1 LALLAHENVK
11 MSIMNGMS
19 QTVRN
24 DIINDFRDRIR
35 AGKRLRLSKAEL
47 EAFIE
52 GFLALLHE
60 VNTEIEIQSL
70 CNAEIKLLEEG
81 YPQASVAKY
90 LTVYRKAIAAA
101 IEDGSLKLTATN
113 SHRYIYQQR
122 ITGIHEERFEHW
134 ALTYLKYSSEVYE
147 SIDQRSQLTNRDK
160 QLNLRLVPV
169 ESYLGLLRGF
179 LGKRGMYEAR
189 WLATAIAGLT
199 GRRFAE
205 VMAKGT
211 FSLTEHPYLLRFE
224 GQLKTRAARIEGYDI
239 VTLFPANEVLDAI
252 NRLRQL
258 PEVKA
263 IARLKGK
270 ALSEELNRF
279 NQKLNNICSSALMQV
294 VPPMEGKKTVS
305 VHNLRSLYGAI
316 AVYFFC
322 PPLQHEYVFVQHFL
336 GHVMD
341 SPATGHYFRF
351 ALGDENGTLI
361 REKGVLL
368 AKVNQLPLGNPLESQ
383 LLELEDEAAPSVE
396 PKTRVKDAKIEMN
409 QATQET
415 VEADSIKAGSNT
427 INPNDLQSLRAEWF
441 SALERLRAEFESQLQ
456 AVRKESDAGWFVR
469 RVEELE
475 RENLALRLER
485 DRAISQI
492 EGSQDP
498 MDALNQ
504 LQAENVE
511 LAQKLKLAQD
521 TLDRFRALLNG
532 GEPTDEIENT
542 PESSAAQTFASA
554 PLTQDVPLHEINAW
568 TTSLKNAQPEKPQA
582 LLADPQAISPTGT
595 KPLAKTR
602 GPKSGKAFQRA
613 EAIVLGIKDWNRL
626 YPAESFAINAGV
638 LETVF
643 RVHRQAV
650 KEFFDAYQNELWDYH
665 QEIGVESPRWHN
677 RGKDTQKLKAFVTER
692 MQG

>member
-1 LALLAHENVK
+1 
-11 MSIMNGMS
+11 MS

-24 DIINDFRDRIR
+24 DIIDAFRDRIHQ
-35 AGKRLRLSKAEL
+35 GKRLRLSKAEL
-47 EAFIE
+47 ESLIE
-52 GFLALLHE
+52 GFILQLHE

-90 LTVYRKAIAAA
+90 LTVYRKAIATA
-101 IEDGSLKLTATN
+101 IEDGSLALTNTN
-113 SHRYIYQQR
+113 SHRYHYQQR

-134 ALTYLKYSSEVYE
+134 ALTYLKYSAEVYE
-147 SIDQRSQLTNRDK
+147 SIDKRSQHTNRDK

-169 ESYLGLLRGF
+169 ESYLSLLRGF
-179 LGKRGMYEAR
+179 LGKKGMYEAR

-224 GQLKTRAARIEGYDI
+224 GQLKTRTARSESYDI
-239 VTLFPANEVLDAI
+239 VTLFPADEVLDAI
-252 NRLRQL
+252 HRLRQL
-258 PEVKA
+258 PEVKE
-263 IARLKGK
+263 IVRLKGN
-270 ALSEELNRF
+270 ALLEELNRF
-279 NQKLNNICSSALMQV
+279 NQKLNNTCSSALMEV
-294 VPPMEGKKTVS
+294 VPTMEGKKTVS

-351 ALGDENGTLI
+351 ALGDEQGNLM
-361 REKGVLL
+361 RDKGVLL
-368 AKVNQLPLGNPLESQ
+368 TKVKQLPLGNPLES
-383 LLELEDEAAPSVE
+383 LLMNEDTLETEPVAIAADPNVAE
-396 PKTRVKDAKIEMN
+396 NKTPQIAIEK
-409 QATQET
+409 
-415 VEADSIKAGSNT
+415 S
-427 INPNDLQSLRAEWF
+427 PNDVQSLRTEWF
-441 SALERLRAEFESQLQ
+441 SALERLRAEFESQIQ
-456 AVRKESDAGWFVR
+456 EIRKESDAGWFIR
-469 RVEELE
+469 RVEGLE

-485 DRAISQI
+485 DQAISQSDGNQGNTEI
-492 EGSQDP
+492 LE
-498 MDALNQ
+498 Q
-504 LQAENVE
+504 LQTENAE

-521 TLDRFRALLNG
+521 KLDRFRLLLNSS
-532 GEPTDEIENT
+532 EPIDDAADNPESIADLTIASVSLTPLTNEITPFAAAAIEN
-542 PESSAAQTFASA
+542 PRSSLSTVQQASQA
-554 PLTQDVPLHEINAW
+554 EA
-568 TTSLKNAQPEKPQA
+568 KPI
-582 LLADPQAISPTGT
+582 P
-595 KPLAKTR
+595 KTR

-626 YPAESFAINAGV
+626 YPSESFAINAGV

-643 RVHRQAV
+643 RIHRQAV

>member
-1 LALLAHENVK
+1 
-11 MSIMNGMS
+11 MSIMNAIS
-19 QTVRN
+19 QTIRN
-24 DIINDFRDRIR
+24 DIIDDFRNRIR
-35 AGKRLRLSKAEL
+35 AGKRLRLSKAGL
-47 EAFIE
+47 EAFVE
-52 GFLALLHE
+52 GFIALLHE

-101 IEDGSLKLTATN
+101 IEDGSLELTPTN

-134 ALTYLKYSSEVYE
+134 ALTYLKYSAEVYE
-147 SIDQRSQLTNRDK
+147 TIDKRSQLTNRDK

-179 LGKRGMYEAR
+179 LGKKGMYEAR

-211 FSLTEHPYLLRFE
+211 FSLTEHPYLLHFQ
-224 GQLKTRAARIEGYDI
+224 GQLKTRADRAEGYGI
-239 VTLFPANEVLDAI
+239 VTLFPAVEILEAI

-258 PEVKA
+258 PEVKE
-263 IARLKGK
+263 IARLKGN

-279 NQKLNNICSSALMQV
+279 NQKLNNVCSSALMQV
-294 VPPMEGKKTVS
+294 VPPMERKKSVS

-351 ALGDENGTLI
+351 ALGDEQGNLI

-368 AKVNQLPLGNPLESQ
+368 TKVKQLPLGNPFEA
-383 LLELEDEAAPSVE
+383 LLLEDEATLVVE
-396 PKTRVKDAKIEMN
+396 PVTLAADSPARGNKIPPKVP
-409 QATQET
+409 APQET
-415 VEADSIKAGSNT
+415 VDADPVEIS
-427 INPNDLQSLRAEWF
+427 PNDLQSLRAEWF
-441 SALERLRAEFESQLQ
+441 SALERLRAEFESQIQ
-456 AVRKESDAGWFVR
+456 DVRRESDAGWFIR
-469 RVEELE
+469 RVEGLE
-475 RENLALRLER
+475 RENLALRLAR
-485 DRAISQI
+485 DQAIAAHPAFAQTDGN
-492 EGSQDP
+492 GSNTK
-498 MDALNQ
+498 ALEQ
-504 LQAENVE
+504 LQTENAE

-521 TLDRFRALLNG
+521 KLDSLRLLLNG
-532 GEPTDEIENT
+532 SEPTDDGEHNSEAADDLTFVSASLTPDRPSNEITPLAASLEN
-542 PESSAAQTFASA
+542 PQPS
-554 PLTQDVPLHEINAW
+554 LT
-568 TTSLKNAQPEKPQA
+568 NAQQA
-582 LLADPQAISPTGT
+582 MSKTDT
-595 KPLAKTR
+595 KPLPKTR

-626 YPAESFAINAGV
+626 YPSESFAINAGV

-677 RGKDTQKLKAFVTER
+677 RGKDMQKLKAFVTER
-692 MQG
+692 M

>member
-1 LALLAHENVK
+1 MALLAHELAQSSVK
-11 MSIMNGMS
+11 MSIMNVMSS
-19 QTVRN
+19 QTIRN
-24 DIINDFRDRIR
+24 DIIDDFRDRIQQ
-35 AGKRLRLSKAEL
+35 GKRLRLSKAEL
-47 EAFIE
+47 ETFIE
-52 GFLALLHE
+52 GFVAQLRE
-60 VNTEIEIQSL
+60 VNTEIEIQAL

-101 IEDGSLKLTATN
+101 IEDGSLKLNSTN
-113 SHRYIYQQR
+113 SHRYLYQQR
-122 ITGIHEERFEHW
+122 ITGTHEERFEHW
-134 ALTYLKYSSEVYE
+134 ALTYLKYSAEVYE
-147 SIDQRSQLTNRDK
+147 TIDKRSQLTNRDK

-169 ESYLGLLRGF
+169 ASYLSLLRGF
-179 LGKRGMYEAR
+179 LGKKGMYEAR

-224 GQLKTRAARIEGYDI
+224 GQLKTRAARAESYDI
-239 VTLFPANEVLDAI
+239 VTLFLANEVLEAI
-252 NRLRQL
+252 HRLRQL

-263 IARLKGK
+263 IARLKGNV
-270 ALSEELNRF
+270 LSEELNRF
-279 NQKLNNICSSALMQV
+279 NQKLNNTCSSALMQV

-316 AVYFFC
+316 AVYLFC

-351 ALGDENGTLI
+351 TLGDENGNLM

-368 AKVNQLPLGNPLESQ
+368 AKVEQLPLGKSIES
-383 LLELEDEAAPSVE
+383 LLLQDE
-396 PKTRVKDAKIEMN
+396 T
-409 QATQET
+409 TLTT
-415 VEADSIKAGSNT
+415 VETSPVDAEAVDTESIEIGA
-427 INPNDLQSLRAEWF
+427 NDLQSLRAEWF
-441 SALERLRAEFESQLQ
+441 SGLERLRAEFESQIQ
-456 AVRKESDAGWFVR
+456 EVRKESDAGWFIR
-469 RVEELE
+469 RVEGLE

-485 DRAISQI
+485 DRLLSQSVQTDEH
-492 EGSQDP
+492 EGNTK
-498 MDALNQ
+498 ALEQ
-504 LQAENVE
+504 LQAENAE
-511 LAQKLKLAQD
+511 LVQKLKLAQD
-521 TLDRFRALLNG
+521 TLDSFRLLLNG
-532 GEPTDEIENT
+532 SEPTDDEKDN
-542 PESSAAQTFASA
+542 PESGTELTIAA
-554 PLTQDVPLHEINAW
+554 VPLVPDRPFNEMAAPVENP
-568 TTSLKNAQPEKPQA
+568 QPSFAKTQ
-582 LLADPQAISPTGT
+582 QAISPTDA
-595 KPLAKTR
+595 KPFPKTR

-626 YPAESFAINAGV
+626 YPSESFAINAGV

-650 KEFFDAYQNELWDYH
+650 KDFFDAYQNELWDYH

-692 MQG
+692 MSG

>member
-1 LALLAHENVK
+1 
-11 MSIMNGMS
+11 MS

-24 DIINDFRDRIR
+24 DIIDDFRDRIQQ
-35 AGKRLRLSKAEL
+35 GKRLRLSKAEL
-47 EAFIE
+47 QSVVE
-52 GFLALLHE
+52 GFIALLHE
-60 VNTEIEIQSL
+60 VNTEIEIQAL

-90 LTVYRKAIAAA
+90 LTIYRKAIAVA
-101 IEDGSLKLTATN
+101 IENGSLPLTNTN
-113 SHRYIYQQR
+113 SHRYLYQQR
-122 ITGIHEERFEHW
+122 MTGIHEERFEHW

-147 SIDQRSQLTNRDK
+147 TIDQRSQLTNRDK

-169 ESYLGLLRGF
+169 ESYLSLLRGF
-179 LGKRGMYEAR
+179 LNKKGMYEAR

-224 GQLKTRAARIEGYDI
+224 GQLKTRTARAEGYDI
-239 VTLFPANEVLDAI
+239 VTLFPASEVLEAI
-252 NRLRQL
+252 HRLRQL

-263 IARLKGK
+263 IARLKGN

-294 VPPMEGKKTVS
+294 VPTMEGKKTVS

-316 AVYFFC
+316 AVYLFC

-351 ALGDENGTLI
+351 ALGDENGNLM

-368 AKVNQLPLGNPLESQ
+368 AKVKQLPLGNPLES
-383 LLELEDEAAPSVE
+383 LWLEVDNDVDLAVE
-396 PKTRVKDAKIEMN
+396 PAAVVTEPKHRENQVSQSVDKT
-409 QATQET
+409 
-415 VEADSIKAGSNT
+415 
-427 INPNDLQSLRAEWF
+427 PNDLQSLRAEWF
-441 SALERLRAEFESQLQ
+441 SALERLRAEIEFQIQ
-456 AVRKESDAGWFVR
+456 DIRKESDAGWFIR
-469 RVEELE
+469 RVEGLE
-475 RENLALRLER
+475 RENLALRLAR
-485 DRAISQI
+485 DQAISQTDDN
-492 EGSQDP
+492 ESNP
-498 MDALNQ
+498 EALEQ
-504 LQAENVE
+504 LQAENAE

-521 TLDRFRALLNG
+521 KLDRFRLLLNG
-532 GEPTDEIENT
+532 SEPTDGAAENPKSEPDLT
-542 PESSAAQTFASA
+542 IAFA
-554 PLTQDVPLHEINAW
+554 PLTPDQPSNEITPLAAPVENPQPSFA
-568 TTSLKNAQPEKPQA
+568 KAQ
-582 LLADPQAISPTGT
+582 QAISHIDV
-595 KPLAKTR
+595 KPLPKTR

-626 YPAESFAINAGV
+626 YPSESFAINAGV

>member
-1 LALLAHENVK
+1 
-11 MSIMNGMS
+11 MS

-24 DIINDFRDRIR
+24 DIIDDFRDRIQQ
-35 AGKRLRLSKAEL
+35 GKRLRLSKAEL
-47 EAFIE
+47 QSVVE
-52 GFLALLHE
+52 GFIALLHE
-60 VNTEIEIQSL
+60 VNTEIEIQAL

-90 LTVYRKAIAAA
+90 LTIYRKAIAAA
-101 IEDGSLKLTATN
+101 IEDSSLPLTNTN
-113 SHRYIYQQR
+113 SHRYLYQQR
-122 ITGIHEERFEHW
+122 MTGIHEERFEHW

-147 SIDQRSQLTNRDK
+147 TIDQRSQLTNRDK

-169 ESYLGLLRGF
+169 ESYLSLLRGF
-179 LGKRGMYEAR
+179 LNKKGMYEAR

-224 GQLKTRAARIEGYDI
+224 GQLKTRTARAEGYDI
-239 VTLFPANEVLDAI
+239 VTLFPASEVLEAI
-252 NRLRQL
+252 HRLRQL

-263 IARLKGK
+263 IARLKGN

-294 VPPMEGKKTVS
+294 VPTMEGKKTVS

-316 AVYFFC
+316 AVYLFC

-351 ALGDENGTLI
+351 ALGDENGNLM

-368 AKVNQLPLGNPLESQ
+368 AKVKQLPLGNPLES
-383 LLELEDEAAPSVE
+383 LWLEVDNDVDLAVE
-396 PKTRVKDAKIEMN
+396 PAAVVTEPKHRENQVSQSVDKT
-409 QATQET
+409 
-415 VEADSIKAGSNT
+415 
-427 INPNDLQSLRAEWF
+427 PNDLQSLRAEWF
-441 SALERLRAEFESQLQ
+441 SALERLRAEIEFQIQ
-456 AVRKESDAGWFVR
+456 DIRKESDAGWFIR
-469 RVEELE
+469 RVEGLE
-475 RENLALRLER
+475 RENLALRLAR
-485 DRAISQI
+485 DQAISQTDDN
-492 EGSQDP
+492 ESNP
-498 MDALNQ
+498 EALEQ
-504 LQAENVE
+504 LQAENAE

-521 TLDRFRALLNG
+521 KLDSFRLLLNG
-532 GEPTDEIENT
+532 SEPTDDAADN
-542 PESSAAQTFASA
+542 PEATADLTIVSA
-554 PLTQDVPLHEINAW
+554 PLTPARPSNEITPLAASVENPQPSFA
-568 TTSLKNAQPEKPQA
+568 KAQ
-582 LLADPQAISPTGT
+582 QAISHIDA
-595 KPLAKTR
+595 KPLPKTR

-626 YPAESFAINAGV
+626 YPSESFAINAGV

>member
-1 LALLAHENVK
+1 
-11 MSIMNGMS
+11 MS

-24 DIINDFRDRIR
+24 DIIDAFRDRIHQ
-35 AGKRLRLSKAEL
+35 GKRLRLSKAEL
-47 EAFIE
+47 EILIE
-52 GFLALLHE
+52 GFISQLHD

-90 LTVYRKAIAAA
+90 LTVYRKAIATA
-101 IEDGSLKLTATN
+101 IEDGSLALTNTN
-113 SHRYIYQQR
+113 SHRYHYQQR
-122 ITGIHEERFEHW
+122 VTGIHEERFEHW

-147 SIDQRSQLTNRDK
+147 SIDKRSQRTNRDK

-169 ESYLGLLRGF
+169 ESYLSLLRGF
-179 LGKRGMYEAR
+179 LGKKGMYEAR
-189 WLATAIAGLT
+189 WLTTAIAGLT

-224 GQLKTRAARIEGYDI
+224 GQLKTRTARAEGYDI
-239 VTLFPANEVLDAI
+239 VTLFPADEVLDAI
-252 NRLRQL
+252 HRLRQL

-279 NQKLNNICSSALMQV
+279 NQKLNNTCSSALMQV
-294 VPPMEGKKTVS
+294 VPSMEGKKTVS

-351 ALGDENGTLI
+351 ALGDEQGNLM
-361 REKGVLL
+361 RDKGVLL
-368 AKVNQLPLGNPLESQ
+368 TKVKQLPLGNPLES
-383 LLELEDEAAPSVE
+383 LLMNDDTLDTEPAEIVTDPDLEKNKLPQKAAPQNA
-396 PKTRVKDAKIEMN
+396 VKK
-409 QATQET
+409 
-415 VEADSIKAGSNT
+415 S
-427 INPNDLQSLRAEWF
+427 PNDVQSLRAEWF
-441 SALERLRAEFESQLQ
+441 SALERLRAEFESQIQ
-456 AVRKESDAGWFVR
+456 EVRKESDAGWFIR
-469 RVEELE
+469 RVEGLE

-485 DRAISQI
+485 DQAISQPDGNQGNT
-492 EGSQDP
+492 EV
-498 MDALNQ
+498 LEQ
-504 LQAENVE
+504 LQAENAA

-521 TLDRFRALLNG
+521 KLDRFRLLLNG
-532 GEPTDEIENT
+532 SEPTDDAADN
-542 PESSAAQTFASA
+542 PESTADLSISCISSV
-554 PLTQDVPLHEINAW
+554 PLTPFTHEMTPLAAVPVENPQP
-568 TTSLKNAQPEKPQA
+568 SLSIAQPASQA
-582 LLADPQAISPTGT
+582 DA
-595 KPLAKTR
+595 KPLPKTR

-626 YPAESFAINAGV
+626 YPSESFAINAGV

-643 RVHRQAV
+643 RIHRQAV

-692 MQG
+692 M

>member
-1 LALLAHENVK
+1 
-11 MSIMNGMS
+11 MSIMNAMS

-24 DIINDFRDRIR
+24 DIIDDFRDRIR

-47 EAFIE
+47 ESLIE
-52 GFLALLHE
+52 GFVARLRE
-60 VNTEIEIQSL
+60 VNTEIEIQSF

-101 IEDGSLKLTATN
+101 IEDGSLLLTPTN

-134 ALTYLKYSSEVYE
+134 ALTYLKYSAEIYE
-147 SIDQRSQLTNRDK
+147 TIDRRSQLTNRDK

-169 ESYLGLLRGF
+169 ESYLSLLRGF
-179 LGKRGMYEAR
+179 LGKKGMYEAR

-211 FSLTEHPYLLRFE
+211 FSLTKHPYLLRFE
-224 GQLKTRAARIEGYDI
+224 GQLKTRSGRAEGYDI
-239 VTLFPANEVLDAI
+239 VTLFPADEVLEAI

-263 IARLKGK
+263 MARLKGK
-270 ALSEELNRF
+270 ALSEALNRF

-294 VPPMEGKKTVS
+294 VPPMEGKKSVS

-316 AVYFFC
+316 AVYLFC

-351 ALGDENGTLI
+351 ALGDEQGNLI

-368 AKVNQLPLGNPLESQ
+368 AKVQQLPLGNPLESQ
-383 LLELEDEAAPSVE
+383 LREEKAAPAVE
-396 PKTRVKDAKIEMN
+396 SELIMTADSKIAKH
-409 QATQET
+409 QPPQKT
-415 VEADSIKAGSNT
+415 VEADAIDV
-427 INPNDLQSLRAEWF
+427 IPNGLQALRAEWF
-441 SALERLRAEFESQLQ
+441 SALERLRAEVESQIQ
-456 AVRKESDAGWFVR
+456 EVRQDSDAGWFIR
-469 RVEELE
+469 RVEGLE

-492 EGSQDP
+492 EETPVHSDV
-498 MDALNQ
+498 LRQ
-504 LQAENVE
+504 LQAENAE
-511 LAQKLKLAQD
+511 LAQQLKLAQD
-521 TLDRFRALLNG
+521 KLDSFRRLLLNG
-532 GEPTDEIENT
+532 SEPTGEVEDSPDAAAELTLVSVPTLDLTPNKTSVFATPLEN
-542 PESSAAQTFASA
+542 PQPSMAGFGQPASQTGGDA
-554 PLTQDVPLHEINAW
+554 
-568 TTSLKNAQPEKPQA
+568 
-582 LLADPQAISPTGT
+582 

-602 GPKSGKAFQRA
+602 GPKSGRAFQRA
-613 EAIVLGIKDWNRL
+613 QAIVLGIKDWNRL
-626 YPAESFAINAGV
+626 YPAESFAINAGL

-643 RVHRQAV
+643 RIHRQAV
-650 KEFFDAYQNELWDYH
+650 KEFFDVYQNELWDYH
-665 QEIGVESPRWHN
+665 QEMGVESPRWHN

>member
-1 LALLAHENVK
+1 
-11 MSIMNGMS
+11 MS
-19 QTVRN
+19 QTLRN
-24 DIINDFRDRIR
+24 DIIDAFRDRIHQ
-35 AGKRLRLSKAEL
+35 GKRLRLSKAEL
-47 EAFIE
+47 ESLIE
-52 GFLALLHE
+52 GFISQLHE

-90 LTVYRKAIAAA
+90 LTVYRKAIATA
-101 IEDGSLKLTATN
+101 IEDGSLALTNTN
-113 SHRYIYQQR
+113 SHRYHYQQR

-134 ALTYLKYSSEVYE
+134 ALTYLKYSAEVYE
-147 SIDQRSQLTNRDK
+147 SIDKRSQHTNRDK

-169 ESYLGLLRGF
+169 ESYLSLLRGF
-179 LGKRGMYEAR
+179 LGKKGMYEAR

-224 GQLKTRAARIEGYDI
+224 GQLKTRTARSESYDI
-239 VTLFPANEVLDAI
+239 VTLFPADEVLDAI
-252 NRLRQL
+252 HRLRQL
-258 PEVKA
+258 PEVKE
-263 IARLKGK
+263 IVRLKGN
-270 ALSEELNRF
+270 ALLEELNRF
-279 NQKLNNICSSALMQV
+279 NQKLNNTCSSALMEV
-294 VPPMEGKKTVS
+294 VPTMEGKKTVS

-351 ALGDENGTLI
+351 ALGDEQGNLM
-361 REKGVLL
+361 RDKGVLL
-368 AKVNQLPLGNPLESQ
+368 TKVKQLPLGNPLES
-383 LLELEDEAAPSVE
+383 LLMNEDTLETEPVAIAADPAADPNVAE
-396 PKTRVKDAKIEMN
+396 NETPQIAIEK
-409 QATQET
+409 
-415 VEADSIKAGSNT
+415 S
-427 INPNDLQSLRAEWF
+427 PNDVQSLRTEWF
-441 SALERLRAEFESQLQ
+441 SALERLRAEFESQIQ
-456 AVRKESDAGWFVR
+456 EVRKETDAGWFIR
-469 RVEELE
+469 RLEGLE

-485 DRAISQI
+485 DQAISQSDGNQGNTEI
-492 EGSQDP
+492 LE
-498 MDALNQ
+498 Q
-504 LQAENVE
+504 LQTENAE

-521 TLDRFRALLNG
+521 KLDRFRLLLNG
-532 GEPTDEIENT
+532 SEPTDDAADN
-542 PESSAAQTFASA
+542 PESIVDLTLASP
-554 PLTQDVPLHEINAW
+554 PLTPFTNETTPLAALPVENPQP
-568 TTSLKNAQPEKPQA
+568 SLSTARQA
-582 LLADPQAISPTGT
+582 SQVDA
-595 KPLAKTR
+595 KPLPKTR

-613 EAIVLGIKDWNRL
+613 EAVVLGIKDWNRL
-626 YPAESFAINAGV
+626 YPSESFAINAGV

-643 RVHRQAV
+643 RIHRQAV